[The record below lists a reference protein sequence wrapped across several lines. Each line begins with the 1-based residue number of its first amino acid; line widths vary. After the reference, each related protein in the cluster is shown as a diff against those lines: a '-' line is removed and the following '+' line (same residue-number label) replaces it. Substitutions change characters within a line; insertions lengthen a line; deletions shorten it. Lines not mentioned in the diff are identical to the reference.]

1 MNKSVIIYEGHTRRK
16 QHVAKTLRQSMTL
29 AEKTIWGFLK
39 TNRLIGFH
47 FRRQHIIEGFI
58 VDFYSRSAGFIIE
71 IEDPIHERRKKQDAK
86 REQVLKACGL
96 RILRFSSDRVRYDLF
111 NVLEEILA
119 AT

>member
-39 TNRLIGFH
+39 TNRLNGFH

-58 VDFYSRSAGFIIE
+58 VDFYCRAAGFIIE

>member
-39 TNRLIGFH
+39 TNRLNGFH

-58 VDFYSRSAGFIIE
+58 VVFFLPRSRF
-71 IEDPIHERRKKQDAK
+71 HHRNRRPHP
-86 REQVLKACGL
+86 
-96 RILRFSSDRVRYDLF
+96 
-111 NVLEEILA
+111 
-119 AT
+119 